1 MRFDNFIVLESS
13 RKLLNVGKDI
23 LFIFLY
29 IPPHDSPAYAQT
41 IDGVGVELIENC
53 LSLLFETRELLVFM
67 CGDFNA
73 RTGQENGKG
82 PLDSLAGSGED
93 EYVFERSSQD
103 LGSNA
108 FGAVT

>member
-1 MRFDNFIVLESS
+1 M
-13 RKLLNVGKDI
+13 
-23 LFIFLY
+23 
-29 IPPHDSPAYAQT
+29 
-41 IDGVGVELIENC
+41 
-53 LSLLFETRELLVFM
+53 FM
-67 CGDFNA
+67 CGDFIA

-108 FGAVT
+108 FGAELLNLCSAQLALMKVKHTYLRRVPAQLTILFYQMICAHKNYLNRSQ